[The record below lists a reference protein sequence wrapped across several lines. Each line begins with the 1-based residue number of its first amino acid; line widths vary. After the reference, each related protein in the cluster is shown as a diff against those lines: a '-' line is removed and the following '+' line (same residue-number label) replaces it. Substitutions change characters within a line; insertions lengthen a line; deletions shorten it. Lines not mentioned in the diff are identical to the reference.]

1 MKINEVTQ
9 PSDKALFEALDPTN
23 DTGFLTEDLV
33 KIVRTEQAGNWSAPK
48 NMDDFLAEMES
59 WEKE

>member
-9 PSDKALFEALDPTN
+9 PSDKTLFESIDATN

-33 KIVRTEQAGNWSAPK
+33 KIVRTEQAGAWSEPMTADQLLEE
-48 NMDDFLAEMES
+48 MDSWAE
-59 WEKE
+59 